1 MRPYPPRGNVKGSFL
16 VLRGS
21 GKLHRV
27 RFLFFFMSRKG
38 IFSKKKYLGLKKL
51 PFPTGTHPPFQ
62 RHTARRGN
70 WPTAAPAWRVAVA
83 LVPSIVPD
91 GNRDT
96 ITQTPTH
103 GSGAVDIGG
112 LQPSLGAVA
121 PAAARPTR
129 STSRASTDMLPGG
142 TANAYKTSS

>member
-1 MRPYPPRGNVKGSFL
+1 M
-16 VLRGS
+16 
-21 GKLHRV
+21 
-27 RFLFFFMSRKG
+27 
-38 IFSKKKYLGLKKL
+38 
-51 PFPTGTHPPFQ
+51 
-62 RHTARRGN
+62 
-70 WPTAAPAWRVAVA
+70 AVA

-96 ITQTPTH
+96 FTQTPTH

-129 STSRASTDMLPGG
+129 STSRASTDMFPGG
-142 TANAYKTSS
+142 TANAYKTWLQTIAPENAARSYIEKKA